1 MCRSPL
7 QIIATKSDIDSPHSA
22 MLLKVYGVRTDF
34 ISGRIF
40 MISEKMLELGKKS
53 SVIREIFE
61 YGKKRKA
68 EIGAENVFDF
78 SLGNPSVP
86 SPEKVTDVMLD
97 LIKNT
102 PAELLHG
109 YTSASGD
116 AEVKKSIAEYINK
129 KFGFSAKPEL
139 IYMTCGAAAS
149 LTITLNAI
157 AEAGDEVIVFVPFF
171 PEYRV
176 FTEQA
181 GATLK
186 TVPCKKEDLQI
197 DFDALE
203 KTLSPKTK
211 AVIVNSP
218 NNPSGV
224 IIPEK
229 DIIKLTDLLKSK
241 QKEYGTTIF
250 LISDEPYRELVFNG
264 EKVPYIPKYYENTFV
279 CYSYS
284 KALSLPGE
292 RIGYISVSPEM
303 NSANDVFAAVCGAG
317 RALGYVCAPSL
328 MQYTIAKCLD
338 DTADIS
344 VYEKNRKILYDA
356 LTDIGYTVI
365 KPDGA
370 FYMFLKS
377 PDDDACKFY
386 EHAKK
391 FELLLVPSDD
401 FGCTGFV
408 RIAYCVDTAVIEKS
422 LPAFKA
428 LYEDYKND

>member
-1 MCRSPL
+1 
-7 QIIATKSDIDSPHSA
+7 
-22 MLLKVYGVRTDF
+22 
-34 ISGRIF
+34 
-40 MISEKMLELGKKS
+40 MISEKMMQLGKKS
-53 SVIREIFE
+53 SIIREIFE

-86 SPEKVTDVMLD
+86 APQKVTDVMTK
-97 LIKNT
+97 LINEV
-102 PAELLHG
+102 PAEVLHG
-109 YTSASGD
+109 YTSGPGD
-116 AEVKKSIAEYINK
+116 MNVRIAIAEYINK
-129 KFGFSAKPEL
+129 KFGVNANAGL

-157 AEAGDEVIVFVPFF
+157 AEEGDEVIAFAPFF

-181 GATLK
+181 GAK
-186 TVPCKKEDLQI
+186 FVVVPCKKEDLQI
-197 DFDALE
+197 DFDALS
-203 KTLSPKTK
+203 KAINKNTK
-211 AVIVNSP
+211 AIIINSP

-224 IIPEK
+224 IVPEK
-229 DIIKLTDLLKSK
+229 DIIKLTDLLKEK
-241 QKEYGTTIF
+241 QKEFNKEIF
-250 LISDEPYRELVFNG
+250 LISDEPYRELVFTG
-264 EKVPYIPKYYENTFV
+264 EKVPYIPCYYDNSFV

-292 RIGYISVSPEM
+292 RIGYIFVSPTM
-303 NSANDVFAAVCGAG
+303 KDAGDVYAAVCGAG

-328 MQYTIAKCLD
+328 MQYTIAQCLD
-338 DTADIS
+338 DTADIG
-344 VYEKNRKILYDA
+344 VYEKNRKILYDG

-370 FYMFLKS
+370 FYMFVKALEE
-377 PDDDACKFY
+377 DAFKFY
-386 EHAKK
+386 ERAKN

-401 FGCTGFV
+401 FGIEGFV
-408 RIAYCVDTAVIEKS
+408 RISYCVDTKLIEDS

-428 LYEDYKND
+428 LFEDYKK

>member
-1 MCRSPL
+1 
-7 QIIATKSDIDSPHSA
+7 
-22 MLLKVYGVRTDF
+22 
-34 ISGRIF
+34 
-40 MISEKMLELGKKS
+40 MISEKMMQLGKKS
-53 SVIREIFE
+53 SIIREIFE

-86 SPEKVTDVMLD
+86 APQKVTDVMTKLMSEV
-97 LIKNT
+97 
-102 PAELLHG
+102 PAEVLHG
-109 YTSASGD
+109 YTSGPGD
-116 AEVKKSIAEYINK
+116 MNVRTAIAEYINN
-129 KFGFSAKPEL
+129 KFGVEANAGL

-157 AEAGDEVIVFVPFF
+157 TEPGDEVIAFAPFF

-176 FTEQA
+176 FAEQA
-181 GATLK
+181 GAK
-186 TVPCKKEDLQI
+186 FVTVSCKQEDLQI

-203 KTLSPKTK
+203 KAINKNTK
-211 AVIVNSP
+211 AIIINSP

-224 IIPEK
+224 IVPEK
-229 DIIKLTDLLKSK
+229 DVIKLTDLLKEK
-241 QKEYGTTIF
+241 QKEYNKEIF
-250 LISDEPYRELVFNG
+250 LISDEPYRELVFTG
-264 EKVPYIPKYYENTFV
+264 EKVPYIPCYYENSFV

-292 RIGYISVSPEM
+292 RIGYIFVSPDM
-303 NSANDVFAAVCGAG
+303 KDAGDVYAAVCGAG

-328 MQYTIAKCLD
+328 MQYTIAQCLE

-344 VYEKNRKILYDA
+344 IYEKNRKLLYEG
-356 LTDIGYTVI
+356 LTNIGYTVI

-370 FYMFLKS
+370 FYMFVKALEE
-377 PDDDACKFY
+377 DAFKFY
-386 EHAKK
+386 ERAKN

-401 FGCTGFV
+401 FGCKGFV
-408 RIAYCVDTAVIEKS
+408 RISYCVDTQLIENS

-428 LYEDYKND
+428 LYEDYKK